1 MTSPSRTRSPSR
13 AAPSDDEEEYKD
25 VHVVGETPGPDRY
38 TVPDFMTMGVS
49 GTQQQQQQRN
59 STRESFV
66 LQNAK
71 KGPQRLGY
79 SLKSSRNNK
88 AR

>member
-1 MTSPSRTRSPSR
+1 MLARGGLGPRLGQGTPSPPRAPLPPSSSPSP
-13 AAPSDDEEEYKD
+13 
-25 VHVVGETPGPDRY
+25 
-38 TVPDFMTMGVS
+38 MTMGVS

>member
-1 MTSPSRTRSPSR
+1 
-13 AAPSDDEEEYKD
+13 
-25 VHVVGETPGPDRY
+25 
-38 TVPDFMTMGVS
+38 MTMGVS

>member
-1 MTSPSRTRSPSR
+1 MLARGGLGPRLGQGTPSPPRAPLPPSSSPSPT
-13 AAPSDDEEEYKD
+13 
-25 VHVVGETPGPDRY
+25 
-38 TVPDFMTMGVS
+38 TMGVS
-49 GTQQQQQQRN
+49 GTQQQQQQQQQRN

>member
-1 MTSPSRTRSPSR
+1 M
-13 AAPSDDEEEYKD
+13 
-25 VHVVGETPGPDRY
+25 
-38 TVPDFMTMGVS
+38 FQQQ
-49 GTQQQQQQRN
+49 QQQQQQRN